1 EVAIAERADVLRE
14 RLLRGAPGGLL
25 DRLHLA
31 PQRQPPG
38 EPGGV
43 REYMSQRDVVLATTA
58 EVRDEL
64 AQRHREVEGR
74 LAHEREHERRRRE
87 LGERCEIED
96 RVDGARRVRTGVRIG
111 AQRSDGERVGLT
123 LALDADDTR
132 GAERSDRSLRDG
144 TRR

>member
-1 EVAIAERADVLRE
+1 MLRLDRTEHAFPHEFPVRRRADVSECLREHDVAEVAIAERADVLRE

-43 REYMSQRDVVLATTA
+43 REDMSQRDVVLATTA
-58 EVRDEL
+58 EVADEL
-64 AQRHREVEGR
+64 AQRHREIEDR

-87 LGERCEIED
+87 LRE
-96 RVDGARRVRTGVRIG
+96 
-111 AQRSDGERVGLT
+111 
-123 LALDADDTR
+123 
-132 GAERSDRSLRDG
+132 
-144 TRR
+144 